1 MNLIRFLLTSS
12 WITLSLAVLAGLISG
27 ACNAGIIALINRV
40 LNQNNNFTSAIAWG
54 FAGLC
59 LLQFMLNL
67 TAEALLIRNSQD
79 AVSKLRLYLSQRILA
94 SPLRQ
99 LESTGISRL
108 LASLTDDIKS
118 ISDTVLRIPF
128 FCVNL
133 ATLVGCMVYLGT
145 LSLSALGWTLGFLAL
160 GVVSYQIPTSRG
172 INLLEDARNEE
183 DTLFGHF
190 RSITE
195 GIKELKLNR
204 DRRFA
209 FINEE
214 LKPTVIAYRN
224 NQITGLTILSAA
236 ATWGDLLAFSLIGL
250 ALFVLAPLGQID
262 NLVLASFILTGIY
275 LVGPLAY
282 CVEILPSLASASIAL
297 KKIENLGLSLAK
309 SELKSTAVIQ
319 PTNNWHHL
327 ELAGVT
333 HAYYREQES
342 SYFTLG
348 EINLSFKPGELIFI
362 VGGNGSGK
370 STLVKLLTGLYIPE
384 SGEIKLNNQIITPEN
399 REWYRQHFAV
409 VFSDFYLF
417 DRILG
422 FSSGDRDVRIR
433 DYLVKLQLDHKV
445 EIADGKLSTTALSQG
460 QRKRL
465 ALLIAYLEDRP
476 IYVFDEWASDQD
488 PVFKDIFYTQL
499 LPELQDRNKTVIV
512 VSHDDRYFP
521 LAQRIIK
528 LADGRIESDER
539 TALNVIPPL

>member
-54 FAGLC
+54 FVGLC
-59 LLQFMLNL
+59 LLQFVLNL

-133 ATLVGCMVYLGT
+133 ATLVGCVVYLGT

-160 GVVSYQIPTSRG
+160 GIISYQIPTSRG

-204 DRRFA
+204 DRRLA

-250 ALFVLAPLGQID
+250 ALFVLAPFGQID

-309 SELKSTAVIQ
+309 SELKSTAAIQ

-342 SYFTLG
+342 NYFTLG

-362 VGGNGSGK
+362 VGGNGGGK

-422 FSSGDRDVRIR
+422 FSSSDRDVRIKE
-433 DYLVKLQLDHKV
+433 YLVKLQLDHKV

-499 LPELQDRNKTVIV
+499 LPELQGRGKTVIV

-528 LADGRIESDER
+528 LADGRIKHY
-539 TALNVIPPL
+539 